1 MVVKGINGLNGVLKD
16 IGNNVKDN
24 KKTFNRVLS
33 SEFVRLNEPNMF
45 YDPKSRKSISDVKSQ
60 TDYDRGRVQGQNPYF
75 AFVYYGTYKMKAG
88 GKRGKPE
95 PFKYTYEHNK
105 EYLTKTL
112 EEEVAKKINEKT

>member
-45 YDPKSRKSISDVKSQ
+45 YDTGKSKSDVKSQ
-60 TDYDRGRVQGQNPYF
+60 TDYDRGRIQGQNPYF
-75 AFVYYGTYKMKAG
+75 AFVYYGTSRIRPG

-95 PFKYTYEHNK
+95 PFKYTYEQNK